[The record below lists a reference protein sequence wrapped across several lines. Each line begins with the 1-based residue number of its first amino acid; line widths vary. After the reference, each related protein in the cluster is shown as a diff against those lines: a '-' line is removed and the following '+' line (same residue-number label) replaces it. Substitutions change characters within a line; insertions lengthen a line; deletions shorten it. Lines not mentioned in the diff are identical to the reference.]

1 MAVITTFESPTCVT
15 GGVDLGARSVKMALL
30 SHRGTASTVLAKA
43 VVQIPGARDVHDAQ
57 TAIRESWRQVLR
69 EADLSVRD
77 VDNMASTGSDPRPL
91 VRVGRLY
98 GRSSQALGAKLLFP
112 DATVA
117 LELDGNEVRCVL
129 LRDAGGRMRRVECDN
144 PRWGELARR
153 AAADLDEP
161 SAPNSGAPVPECPV
175 TRAAIL
181 LCSPALGGKVALTG
195 EMVLD
200 PGVVQRLW
208 SRLLALKSN
217 VSLLISPDAIFAGA
231 YGAAILAARR
241 FNRAPAPFV
250 PAARDPFVATHP
262 AGSNQALN

>member
-1 MAVITTFESPTCVT
+1 MTTFDSPTCVT
-15 GGVDLGARSVKMALL
+15 GGLDLGARSVKMAIL
-30 SHRGTASTVLAKA
+30 SHRGAGSTVLAKA
-43 VVQIPGARDVHDAQ
+43 VVQIPGDRDVHDAQ
-57 TAIRESWRQVLR
+57 TAIRETWRQVLR
-69 EADLSVRD
+69 QADLSVRD
-77 VDNMASTGSDPRPL
+77 VDNIASTGSAPRPL

-98 GRSSQALGAKLLFP
+98 GRSSQALGARLLFP

-129 LRDAGGRMRRVECDN
+129 LRDASGRMRRVECDD

-153 AAADLDEP
+153 AVVDLDEA
-161 SAPNSGAPVPECPV
+161 SAPNAGAPVPECLV

-181 LCSPALGGKVALTG
+181 LCSPALGGKVVLTG

-208 SRLLALKSN
+208 SRLLALQSN

-241 FNRAPAPFV
+241 FNRIPEPFV
-250 PAARDPFVATHP
+250 PAPRDPFVTTHP
-262 AGSNQALN
+262 HGSDRALN